1 MSGAPHPSVLESR
14 VLRLLSRIGIEPL
27 GVEVKMGSEGQYRV
41 DTLLDPTVAMEVDGH
56 TYHAAPEL
64 KAEDERRRGR
74 LRLGGTFVL
83 VYDWTEVLRDAG
95 RIAAECHEAIA
106 KYGSAR
112 KRSPR
117 RVS

>member
-1 MSGAPHPSVLESR
+1 MR
-14 VLRLLSRIGIEPL
+14 RIGLEPL
-27 GVEVKMGSEGQYRV
+27 AVEVKMGPDGRYRV
-41 DTLLDPTVAMEVDGH
+41 DTLLDPTVAMEVDGY

-64 KAEDERRRGR
+64 KEEDERRRNR

-83 VYDWTEVLRDAG
+83 VYDWTEVLRDTR

-106 KYGSAR
+106 KYGSAGT
-112 KRSPR
+112 RSPR